1 MVYKIYIDLNFNIDM
16 NLVDII
22 ILWKMIGFYILGL
35 E

>member
-22 ILWKMIGFYILGL
+22 ILWEMIGFYILGL